1 MNRGKQLCI
10 ILFNY
15 GIGGQ
20 IRKARNRM
28 IRIDKSTN
36 EASIAG
42 TGAEILT
49 DLTIA
54 MLAMYDSIKDDA
66 KPALTRLLHEAV
78 EHATTPEEKIRE
90 EIAKKAI
97 LKLIRQLAEEANDG
111 GKDNSDK

>member
-1 MNRGKQLCI
+1 V
-10 ILFNY
+10 
-15 GIGGQ
+15 
-20 IRKARNRM
+20 
-28 IRIDKSTN
+28 IRIDKNTN

-42 TGAEILT
+42 TGAELLT
-49 DLTIA
+49 DLTIV
-54 MLAMYDSIKDDA
+54 MQVMYDLVKGDA

-78 EHATTPEEKIRE
+78 EHATTPEKKIRE